1 MKRPCALSLLSLL
14 FAVFALAGSMPGA
27 WGVSK
32 SQPRAFGAP
41 PLRSAKTAASI
52 VARLDATTEADLAA
66 LRSHNAATNGP
77 ARIGVVHRLA
87 EPVTASR
94 GVSASAG
101 EPFRWRGAV
110 HVASGHRLRLELT
123 GVNAPSDARFWVY
136 GSTGE
141 AIGFDLALA
150 WQGTMWTPSVEGDT
164 ITIEVETRGATAP
177 LTNAAAAPFT
187 IAAVADLRPPA
198 EVMPADD
205 SCIGDAKCYASAD
218 ELASSIAYME
228 YMSGNGA
235 YICSGGLIIDAA
247 KSFTPY
253 FLTANHC
260 IGNGA
265 EAASL
270 ETYWDFKTSTCN
282 GVGTK
287 SGKPRVNGSVLL
299 ATSAASDVSLLR
311 LSGMPSGG
319 SRYFLGWTTAA
330 QEAGTMLYRVSHP
343 LGQPQRYSTTT
354 VTTSGGTCTGWR
366 RPEYLYQTRATGAT
380 APGSSGSPVVT
391 SDGRI
396 VGQLSGA
403 CGPDPD
409 DACNNLNRTVDGA
422 FASSYALLKPILNP
436 ETTTCSACVP
446 NANTACAM
454 DGRFKITMTWRDS
467 GANLQGNGS
476 LITYAD
482 NRPETNPQ
490 YGTMSQTVFFSMY
503 QFAPNSI
510 ELMVRML
517 RGVNVNDKFWVFMT
531 GFSPNDYTV
540 TVTDTQK
547 CTTWTRT
554 NERGNFSIVAD
565 YNAFPF

>member
-1 MKRPCALSLLSLL
+1 MKRRCALALGSLL
-14 FAVFALAGSMPGA
+14 FAVFALADSMPGA

-41 PLRSAKTAASI
+41 PLRAAKTAAN
-52 VARLDATTEADLAA
+52 VLAPLDATGAEDIAA
-66 LRSHNAATNGP
+66 LRQYNATTTGP
-77 ARIGVVHRLA
+77 ARVAVVHRLA

-94 GVSASAG
+94 GVSASTA

-110 HVASGHRLRLELT
+110 QVANGHRLRLELT
-123 GVNAPSDARFWVY
+123 GVNAPSDAKFWVY
-136 GSTGE
+136 GAAGE

-150 WQGTMWTPSVEGDT
+150 WQGTIWTPSVEGDT
-164 ITIEVETRGATAP
+164 ITIEVETSGAAS
-177 LTNAAAAPFT
+177 PFT
-187 IAAVADLRPPA
+187 ISAIADIRPPA
-198 EVMPADD
+198 EIMPSGTA
-205 SCIGDAKCYASAD
+205 CIGDAKCYASAED
-218 ELASSIAYME
+218 LGSSVAYME
-228 YMSGNGA
+228 YISGNSA
-235 YICSGGLIIDAA
+235 YICTGGLIIDAA
-247 KSFTPY
+247 STFTPY

-260 IGNGA
+260 IGTGA

-270 ETYWDFKTSTCN
+270 ETFWDFKTTVCN
-282 GVGTK
+282 GSASK
-287 SGKPRVNGSVLL
+287 SGKPRVNGAVLL
-299 ATSAASDVSLLR
+299 ATSGNSDVSLLR
-311 LSGMPSGG
+311 LTSAPSGG
-319 SRYFLGWTTAA
+319 SRYYLGWTTAA
-330 QEAGTMLYRVSHP
+330 QPAGTMLYRVSHP

-354 VTTSGGTCTGWR
+354 VTASGGTCTGWP
-366 RPEYLYQTRATGAT
+366 RPDFLYQTHATGGT

-396 VGQLSGA
+396 VGQLSGS

-409 DACNNLNRTVDGA
+409 DSCNALNRTVDGA

-436 ETTTCSACVP
+436 ETTACSACVP
-446 NANTACAM
+446 GPNTACAM
-454 DGRFKITMTWRDS
+454 DGRFRITMTWKDA

-476 LITYAD
+476 VITYAD

-490 YGTMSQTVFFSMY
+490 YGTMSQTAFFSMY
-503 QFAPNSI
+503 QFAPSSI
-510 ELMVRML
+510 ELMVRVL
-517 RGVNVNDKFWVFMT
+517 RGVNVNNKFWVFMT
-531 GFSPNDYTV
+531 GFSPNEYTV